1 MTATYTRQRGET
13 ITIALTDTGA
23 TSPAA
28 PLVTAYARPM
38 AQNGR
43 MIDPAATPIRL
54 LPQYRAADANYGVG
68 WTISLDA
75 GACAAL
81 STLRYGLDLKITDG
95 LGTAIITDMA
105 ILSIVEPASGLP
117 AIAAATV
124 VYPDPTGIT
133 AAFSGI
139 RTIAWI
145 PDAPLTAVNP
155 AAIVGPPGASGTGGG
170 GGLGTPAILTV
181 ATGGSQVFAFA
192 GTRAIVFLNGMLV
205 PPAQIGI
212 AAGNLTLTA
221 SAYVNP
227 ANGDF
232 VVAYP
237 Y

>member
-54 LPQYRAADANYGVG
+54 LPQYRAADSNYGVG

-95 LGTAIITDMA
+95 QGAAIITELA

-133 AAFSGI
+133 APFSGV

-155 AAIVGPPGASGTGGG
+155 AAIVGPPGAAGSGGG
-170 GGLGTPAILTV
+170 GSPLSVAATATGAQSVPVMSITRALLAINGVIQRPQDFSITAGNAVLPADLLVTSGDILTF
-181 ATGGSQVFAFA
+181 T
-192 GTRAIVFLNGMLV
+192 
-205 PPAQIGI
+205 
-212 AAGNLTLTA
+212 
-221 SAYVNP
+221 
-227 ANGDF
+227 
-232 VVAYP
+232 P